1 MTPAKAR
8 GNSARRGQRAAEEG
22 ANDDGG
28 GADPVSPPAR
38 VRDAVA
44 PAWLVETVRPRPAPV
59 PYGLMARAALAV
71 GAPLALGFAAHKIAL
86 GLLPAIGALL
96 AVVVDIG
103 GPYPARARRVTS
115 AMIAG
120 GVPGVMLGSLI
131 HGTGWISVVVL
142 VAVAGVSSLL
152 AAAGSIAS
160 VTGLQLLV
168 YTSFGTGP
176 LGALQ
181 PWWHAP
187 VLLLAG
193 AAWALLL
200 MVPGWLLF
208 PRAVEQRSVAAVY
221 QALAAELG
229 AAGSP
234 QFAESRLAV
243 TTALN
248 AAYDQLLSVRA
259 VSSGQDRRLTPLVAL
274 LTQIHLIAEAA
285 AAVAAEG
292 RQVPP
297 AVISAAERLAE
308 AVRSGAAPPAIP
320 PPWRDSPGAQ
330 ALSEALAGAAR
341 LLTGEHTTD
350 AGIDRPGLRDR
361 LGQMA
366 DQLRGGRLI
375 WLSTVRL
382 MTCIG
387 VAAVMSEILPLQR
400 SYWVVL
406 TVAIVLKPDLG
417 SVFARAVQ
425 RGLGTVVG
433 VVLGAAILAA
443 VPPGWLLLLPV
454 AVLAALLPYGRSRNY
469 GLMSTFLTPL
479 VVLLLDLLDR
489 TGWGLAEARLIDTLL
504 GCAIVLVIGYAPWPL
519 SWYAHLP
526 TQFADT
532 VGAVCAYLEQALVV
546 RSPDRRWL
554 RRRASRALSD
564 LRAEFQRTMSE
575 PPAVSRGAT
584 AWWPAVVG
592 LEEVMDAVTAAAVAA
607 DRGVAPPSPRRVRE
621 LTAALKD
628 VATAAR
634 SRAKPAEPAVEA
646 GGDGLSQVAEAVRR
660 VQASLA

>member
-1 MTPAKAR
+1 MTPAKAQD
-8 GNSARRGQRAAEEG
+8 NSARRGQRVAEEG
-22 ANDDGG
+22 ADGDG
-28 GADPVSPPAR
+28 RTAGPVSPSAR

-44 PAWLVETVRPRPAPV
+44 PAWLVETVRPRRAPV
-59 PYGLMARAALAV
+59 PYGLMARAALAIS
-71 GAPLALGFAAHKIAL
+71 APLAIGFAAHKIAL

-120 GVPGVMLGSLI
+120 GVPGVLLGSLI

-142 VAVAGVSSLL
+142 VAVAGVSCLL

-193 AAWALLL
+193 TAWALLL

-208 PRAVEQRSVAAVY
+208 PRAVEQRSVASVY
-221 QALAAELG
+221 QALAGELG
-229 AAGSP
+229 A
-234 QFAESRLAV
+234 
-243 TTALN
+243 
-248 AAYDQLLSVRA
+248 
-259 VSSGQDRRLTPLVAL
+259 
-274 LTQIHLIAEAA
+274 
-285 AAVAAEG
+285 
-292 RQVPP
+292 
-297 AVISAAERLAE
+297 
-308 AVRSGAAPPAIP
+308 
-320 PPWRDSPGAQ
+320 
-330 ALSEALAGAAR
+330 AGAAR

-350 AGIDRPGLRDR
+350 AGIERPGLRER

-443 VPPGWLLLLPV
+443 VPLGWLLLIPV

-479 VVLLLDLLDR
+479 VVLLLDLLAHA
-489 TGWGLAEARLIDTLL
+489 GWGLAEARLIDTLL
-504 GCAIVLVIGYAPWPL
+504 GCAIVLLIGYAPWPL

-532 VGAVCAYLEQALVV
+532 VGAVCAYLEQALVA

-564 LRAEFQRTMSE
+564 LRSEFQRTMSE

-607 DRGVAPPSPRRVRE
+607 DRGVTPPSPRRVRE

-628 VATAAR
+628 VATAVR
-634 SRAKPAEPAVEA
+634 SRAKPAEPVVEA

>member
-1 MTPAKAR
+1 MTPAKAQD
-8 GNSARRGQRAAEEG
+8 NSARRGQRVAEEG
-22 ANDDGG
+22 ANDDGRA
-28 GADPVSPPAR
+28 ADPVSPPAR

-44 PAWLVETVRPRPAPV
+44 PAWLVETVRPRRAPV
-59 PYGLMARAALAV
+59 PYGLMARAALAIS
-71 GAPLALGFAAHKIAL
+71 APLAVGFAAHKIAL

-120 GVPGVMLGSLI
+120 GAPGVMLGSLI
-131 HGTGWISVVVL
+131 HGTGWISVAVL

-193 AAWALLL
+193 TAWALLL
-200 MVPGWLLF
+200 MIPGWLLF

-234 QFAESRLAV
+234 RFAERRLAV

-274 LTQIHLIAEAA
+274 LTQSHLIAEAV

-292 RQVPP
+292 GQAPP

-308 AVRSGAAPPAIP
+308 AVRTRAAP
-320 PPWRDSPGAQ
+320 
-330 ALSEALAGAAR
+330 
-341 LLTGEHTTD
+341 
-350 AGIDRPGLRDR
+350 
-361 LGQMA
+361 
-366 DQLRGGRLI
+366 
-375 WLSTVRL
+375 
-382 MTCIG
+382 
-387 VAAVMSEILPLQR
+387 
-400 SYWVVL
+400 
-406 TVAIVLKPDLG
+406 
-417 SVFARAVQ
+417 
-425 RGLGTVVG
+425 
-433 VVLGAAILAA
+433 
-443 VPPGWLLLLPV
+443 
-454 AVLAALLPYGRSRNY
+454 
-469 GLMSTFLTPL
+469 
-479 VVLLLDLLDR
+479 
-489 TGWGLAEARLIDTLL
+489 
-504 GCAIVLVIGYAPWPL
+504 
-519 SWYAHLP
+519 
-526 TQFADT
+526 
-532 VGAVCAYLEQALVV
+532 
-546 RSPDRRWL
+546 
-554 RRRASRALSD
+554 
-564 LRAEFQRTMSE
+564 
-575 PPAVSRGAT
+575 
-584 AWWPAVVG
+584 PAVVG

-607 DRGVAPPSPRRVRE
+607 DRGVTPPSPRRVRE
-621 LTAALKD
+621 LTAALRD
-628 VATAAR
+628 VAAAVR

>member
-1 MTPAKAR
+1 MRPAKAHDS
-8 GNSARRGQRAAEEG
+8 SARRGQPVPDERASG
-22 ANDDGG
+22 DGRPPG
-28 GADPVSPPAR
+28 SVSPPAR

-44 PAWLVETVRPRPAPV
+44 PGWLVETVRPRRAAV
-59 PYGLMARAALAV
+59 PYGLMARAALAISV
-71 GAPLALGFAAHKIAL
+71 PLAIGFAAHKIAL

-96 AVVVDIG
+96 AIVVDIG
-103 GPYPARARRVTS
+103 GPYPARARRVAS
-115 AMIAG
+115 AMLAG
-120 GVPGVMLGSLI
+120 GVPGVVLGSLI
-131 HGTGWISVVVL
+131 HDMGWVTVVVL

-152 AAAGSIAS
+152 AAAGSTAS

-176 LGALQ
+176 LGALR

-193 AAWALLL
+193 TAWALLL
-200 MVPGWLLF
+200 TLPGWLLF
-208 PRAVEQRSVAAVY
+208 PRAAEQRSVASVY
-221 QALAAELG
+221 QALADELR
-229 AAGSP
+229 AAGTAR
-234 QFAESRLAV
+234 FAERRLAL

-248 AAYDQLLSVRA
+248 EAYDQLLAVRA
-259 VSSGQDRRLTPLVAL
+259 VSSGQDRRLTRLVAL
-274 LTQIHLIAEAA
+274 LTQSHLIAEAT

-292 RQVPP
+292 GPVPP

-308 AVRSGAAPPAIP
+308 AVRNRAPPPAIP
-320 PPWRDSPGAQ
+320 PLWRDSPGVQ
-330 ALSEALAGAAR
+330 ALGDALAGAAR
-341 LLTGEHTTD
+341 LLTGERT
-350 AGIDRPGLRDR
+350 AGAGLDRPGLRER
-361 LGQMA
+361 LGQMV

-375 WLSTVRL
+375 WLSTIRL
-382 MTCIG
+382 MACVG
-387 VAAVMSEILPLQR
+387 VAALMSEILPLQR

-443 VPPGWLLLLPV
+443 APPGWLLLIPV

-479 VVLLLDLLDR
+479 VVLLLDLLAH

-546 RSPDRRWL
+546 RSPDRRWS

-607 DRGVAPPSPRRVRE
+607 DRGVTPPSPRRVRE
-621 LTAALKD
+621 LTAALND
-628 VATAAR
+628 VATAVR